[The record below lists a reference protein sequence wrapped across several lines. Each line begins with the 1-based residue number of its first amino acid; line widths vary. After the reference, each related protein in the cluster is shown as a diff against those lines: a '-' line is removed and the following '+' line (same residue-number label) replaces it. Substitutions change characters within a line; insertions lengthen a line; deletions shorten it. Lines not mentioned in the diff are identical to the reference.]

1 MWKETKGTL
10 AVLSVPALI
19 LLSGVWI
26 GNYNASSEYKAVIA
40 ELNTRNDNLE
50 KSKVDALREQRLA
63 LAQDKTEELKRTTA
77 MYMTMCN
84 RAATDAAKSA
94 ESAAGVVEATEQA
107 TKEKVKAIQEA
118 TSEGGKK
125 P

>member
-40 ELNTRNDNLE
+40 DLNTRLYNLE
-50 KSKVDALREQRLA
+50 KSKVDALKEQRIA
-63 LAQDKTEELKRTTA
+63 MAQDKTDELKRNTA

-84 RAATDAAKSA
+84 RAATDAA
-94 ESAAGVVEATEQA
+94 EATQSSADILEAAEQA

-118 TSEGGKK
+118 TAEGEKK